1 VARFGVSLS
10 KRVSFAGHVKYYR
23 WNFGC
28 FRLNRVGPSGSVKRQ
43 PRARA
48 ETQMNHS
55 TQPPIQTTLQL
66 LFVGLLIGGSFWVLQ
81 PFLLAL
87 IWATIIAVATWPLLL
102 RVQSILWNRRGLA
115 VAVMIPA
122 SMLSLIA
129 PLTLAVVMIVKHS
142 AEIGEGAQSL
152 VSMVAAPPPWV
163 ERIPML
169 GSKFAEQWRSLAAGE
184 LEQRV
189 DKMLPFVDDIIAWFV
204 VKAGGLGMMIV
215 NLLLTLLFTAI
226 LYLNG
231 ESAAQGVRR
240 FARRF
245 GGAGGENTIQLAAQ
259 AVRGV
264 ALGVIGTAIIQA
276 IFAGIGLVIAG
287 VPFAAT
293 LTAIMVVLGIAQIG
307 ATPVLVPAVIWLYWT
322 GHPGLG
328 TFLLVWT
335 IVTTALDN
343 FVRPM
348 LIKSG
353 VDLPLLLITAGVVG
367 GLIAFGAIGL
377 FVGPVVL
384 AVSYTLLVAWIQGD
398 EVGPE
403 SDDIQKIK

>member
-1 VARFGVSLS
+1 V
-10 KRVSFAGHVKYYR
+10 
-23 WNFGC
+23 
-28 FRLNRVGPSGSVKRQ
+28 
-43 PRARA
+43 
-48 ETQMNHS
+48 NHS
-55 TQPPIQTTLQL
+55 TQPPIHTTLQL
-66 LFVGLLIGGSFWVLQ
+66 LFIGLLIGGSFWVLQ

-87 IWATIIAVATWPLLL
+87 IWATIIVVATWPLLL
-102 RVQSILWNRRGLA
+102 RVQSVLWNRRGLA

-129 PLTLAVVMIVKHS
+129 PLTLAVVMVVKHS
-142 AEIGEGAQSL
+142 GEIGEGAQSL

-169 GSKFAEQWRSLAAGE
+169 GSKITEEWRSLAAGG
-184 LEQRV
+184 LEKRV
-189 DKMLPFVDDIIAWFV
+189 DDILPFVDDIVAWFV
-204 VKAGGLGMMIV
+204 SKAGGLGMMIV
-215 NLLLTLLFTAI
+215 NLLLTMLFTAI

-259 AVRGV
+259 AIRGV

-335 IVTTALDN
+335 VVTTAMDN
-343 FVRPM
+343 LVRPM

-353 VDLPLLLITAGVVG
+353 VDLPLLLITAGVIG
-367 GLIAFGAIGL
+367 GLIAFGVIGL

-398 EVGPE
+398 ESGPA
-403 SDDIQKIK
+403 SGTDSQKGK

>member
-1 VARFGVSLS
+1 MF
-10 KRVSFAGHVKYYR
+10 
-23 WNFGC
+23 
-28 FRLNRVGPSGSVKRQ
+28 
-43 PRARA
+43 
-48 ETQMNHS
+48 
-55 TQPPIQTTLQL
+55 
-66 LFVGLLIGGSFWVLQ
+66 
-81 PFLLAL
+81 
-87 IWATIIAVATWPLLL
+87 
-102 RVQSILWNRRGLA
+102 
-115 VAVMIPA
+115 
-122 SMLSLIA
+122 
-129 PLTLAVVMIVKHS
+129 
-142 AEIGEGAQSL
+142 
-152 VSMVAAPPPWV
+152 
-163 ERIPML
+163 
-169 GSKFAEQWRSLAAGE
+169 GSKIAEEWRSLAAGG
-184 LEQRV
+184 LEKRV
-189 DKMLPFVDDIIAWFV
+189 DDILPFVDDIIAWFV
-204 VKAGGLGMMIV
+204 SKAGGLGMMIV
-215 NLLLTLLFTAI
+215 NLLLTMLFTAI

-259 AVRGV
+259 AIRGV
-264 ALGVIGTAIIQA
+264 ALGVLGTAIIQA

-398 EVGPE
+398 EVGPA
-403 SDDIQKIK
+403 SDDIQNLK

>member
-1 VARFGVSLS
+1 VL
-10 KRVSFAGHVKYYR
+10 VSFAGHVKYYR

-28 FRLNRVGPSGSVKRQ
+28 FRLNRVGSSGSVKRQ

-66 LFVGLLIGGSFWVLQ
+66 LVVGLLIGGSFWVLQ

-87 IWATIIAVATWPLLL
+87 IWATIIAVATWLLLL

-115 VAVMIPA
+115 VAVVIPA

-142 AEIGEGAQSL
+142 AEIGDGVQSL

-169 GSKFAEQWRSLAAGE
+169 GSKFAEQWRNLAAGG

-189 DKMLPFVDDIIAWFV
+189 DEMLPFVDDIIAWFV

-259 AVRGV
+259 AIRGV

-367 GLIAFGAIGL
+367 GLIAFGPIGL

-384 AVSYTLLVAWIQGD
+384 AVSYTLLVAWIQGG
-398 EVGPE
+398 ELGPV
-403 SDDIQKIK
+403 SDDTQNIK

>member
-1 VARFGVSLS
+1 
-10 KRVSFAGHVKYYR
+10 
-23 WNFGC
+23 
-28 FRLNRVGPSGSVKRQ
+28 
-43 PRARA
+43 
-48 ETQMNHS
+48 MNHS
-55 TQPPIQTTLQL
+55 TQPPIHTTLQL
-66 LFVGLLIGGSFWVLQ
+66 LFIGLLIGGSFWILQ
-81 PFLLAL
+81 PFLMAL
-87 IWATIIAVATWPLLL
+87 IWATIIVVATWPLLL
-102 RVQSILWNRRGLA
+102 RVQSMLWNKRGLA

-129 PLTLAVVMIVKHS
+129 PLTLAVVMIVNHS

-169 GSKFAEQWRSLAAGE
+169 GSKIAEEWRSLAEGG
-184 LEQRV
+184 LEKRA
-189 DKMLPFVDDIIAWFV
+189 DDILPFVDDIVTWFV
-204 VKAGGLGMMIV
+204 LKAGGLGVMIV
-215 NLLLTLLFTAI
+215 HLLLTLLFTAI

-245 GGAGGENTIQLAAQ
+245 GGAGGENTIQLTVQ
-259 AVRGV
+259 AIRGV

-276 IFAGIGLVIAG
+276 VFAGIGLAIAG
-287 VPFAAT
+287 VPYAAT
-293 LTAIMVVLGIAQIG
+293 LTAIMVVLGIAQVG
-307 ATPVLVPAVIWLYWT
+307 ATPVLVPVVIWLYWT
-322 GHPGLG
+322 GHPGMG

-335 IVTTALDN
+335 VVTTVMDN

-353 VDLPLLLITAGVVG
+353 VDLPLLLITAGVIG

-398 EVGPE
+398 EPGPV
-403 SDDIQKIK
+403 SGPDIQKGK

>member
-1 VARFGVSLS
+1 MS
-10 KRVSFAGHVKYYR
+10 
-23 WNFGC
+23 
-28 FRLNRVGPSGSVKRQ
+28 
-43 PRARA
+43 
-48 ETQMNHS
+48 HS
-55 TQPPIQTTLQL
+55 TQPPIHTTLQL
-66 LFVGLLIGGSFWVLQ
+66 LFIGLLIGGSFWILK

-87 IWATIIAVATWPLLL
+87 LWATIIVVATWPLLL
-102 RVQSILWNRRGLA
+102 RVQSRLWNKRGLA

-129 PLTLAVVMIVKHS
+129 PLTLAVVMIVRHS
-142 AEIGEGAQSL
+142 AEIVEGGQSL
-152 VSMVAAPPPWV
+152 VSVVAAPPPWV

-169 GSKFAEQWRSLAAGE
+169 GSKIAEEWRRLAAGGPE
-184 LEQRV
+184 ER
-189 DKMLPFVDDIIAWFV
+189 VDDILPFMDEIVAWFV
-204 VKAGGLGMMIV
+204 SKAGGLGMMIV
-215 NLLLTLLFTAI
+215 NLSLTLLITAI

-231 ESAAQGVRR
+231 ETAAQSVRR

-245 GGAGGENTIQLAAQ
+245 GGAGGENTIQLAGQ
-259 AVRGV
+259 AIRGV

-276 IFAGIGLVIAG
+276 VFAGIGLAIAG
-287 VPFAAT
+287 VPYAAI
-293 LTAIMVVLGIAQIG
+293 LTAIMVVLGIAQVG

-322 GHPGLG
+322 GHPGMG

-335 IVTTALDN
+335 VVTTTMDN

-348 LIKSG
+348 LIKTG
-353 VDLPLLLITAGVVG
+353 VDLPLLLITAGVIG

-398 EVGPE
+398 KPGPAPGPE
-403 SDDIQKIK
+403 PTAANSLSS